1 MIIQEHH
8 QGLYILFA
16 FQIRTY
22 IIYLSLFYVISRLGR
37 KKSLIIIFGVYTH
50 ANSNHIRHY

>member
-37 KKSLIIIFGVYTH
+37 KKSLIIIFWRIYP
-50 ANSNHIRHY
+50 R